1 MSSGKSRKRVQELL
15 EVPFRHKRPRS
26 SSPSSASIPR
36 PAFSNT
42 PANTQTNTTIPGNV
56 ISGSLITASASTNVG
71 IASSGTLAGPMY
83 TTGYQALNPQPLVI
97 PVLVKNEAFQ
107 QAIQEYINQLSD
119 DDRLAFQSA
128 TDVMEKLEE
137 LQQRKPNTF
146 TFHST
151 RIQKVQKVLQ
161 CLKQFMG
168 SIAICIQHSPQISS
182 LVVGGLNCILTVST
196 EY

>member
-1 MSSGKSRKRVQELL
+1 MASGKRGKRVHESL
-15 EVPFRHKRPRS
+15 EIPFRHKRLKS
-26 SSPSSASIPR
+26 SSPSSTSNQI
-36 PAFSNT
+36 PAFRNT
-42 PANTQTNTTIPGNV
+42 PTNTQTNTNLPGNV
-56 ISGSLITASASTNVG
+56 FSGSLATASASTNIG
-71 IASSGTLAGPMY
+71 IASPSTLSGSAHA
-83 TTGYQALNPQPLVI
+83 TGYQSLNPQPPAI

-119 DDRLAFQSA
+119 DDRVAFQSA
-128 TDVMEKLEE
+128 TDVMEKLGE
-137 LQQRKPNTF
+137 LQQSKPNTF

-182 LVVGGLNCILTVST
+182 LVVGGLNCILSVST
-196 EY
+196 